1 MRIIAAVM
9 SLASLL
15 PAMAFAQAEPGANP
29 LASSQYASMFPL
41 LAIFGV
47 FYFLLIRPQ
56 QKLRKEHQAMLAD
69 LKKGDEVVTGGGI
82 VGRVA
87 KVDDNTVIVEVAK
100 GVEVVVVK
108 ATITSVMGKE
118 PVKVAQQADEHGIQT
133 LKMSGG
139 IFSKRI
145 TGFPPARE

>member
-118 PVKVAQQADEHGIQT
+118 PVKVAPAKKNPAVKNDNVVP
-133 LKMSGG
+133 
-139 IFSKRI
+139 SKDKV
-145 TGFPPARE
+145 ANDN